1 MKHAKIYF
9 LLLVLI
15 QCTAVFA
22 QAPASVL
29 STSDVDKFISTL
41 RPMSKELDAVGISVD
56 PNTST
61 AEALMANGKVMTI
74 LKKYGWDETMWIK
87 WSSIA
92 MCYSKVK
99 MDEQLAALPAEQR
112 AQMKEMMKMAGQ
124 SLDTM
129 LNPEDLKLVKA
140 KLGQL
145 DAVMQDN

>member
-61 AEALMANGKVMTI
+61 AEALMSNGKVMTI

-92 MCYSKVK
+92 MCYSKLK

-129 LNPEDLKLVKA
+129 VNPEDLKLVKA